1 MGKRGVV
8 IMKYQFRD
16 DYLIG
21 NTTIDNEHRQL
32 FNILN
37 RVSEDAERDDID
49 KRELYLEFLE
59 ELSGYATQHF
69 IHEERFMESINDPQL
84 SIQQKEHMAF
94 LNYVHEQQM
103 TEIPEDV
110 SKRLKE
116 VMEFGAEWLSHHIL
130 GSDIFIGSNLKVE
143 DDDSQNDNS
152 FEFTKKYL
160 TGIEFID
167 NQHEKLFEI
176 IATINDSLSS
186 MGYHDRFDSIMD
198 IIAELKEYTEVHF
211 TDEEEYMAKINYDG
225 LEEQKKLHK
234 AFIDRLASV
243 NVDYIDE
250 NQKGYL
256 EDLIKYLLDWLSA
269 HILGIDK
276 KIPKM

>member
-1 MGKRGVV
+1 
-8 IMKYQFRD
+8 MKYQFRD

-69 IHEERFMESINDPQL
+69 IHEERYMESINDPQL

-103 TEIPEDV
+103 TDIPEDV

-130 GSDIFIGSNLKVE
+130 GSDIFIGSKMKVE
-143 DDDSQNDNS
+143 DDSQNDNP

-186 MGYHDRFDSIMD
+186 MGYYDRFDSIMD